1 MQSFETILPV
11 FKSLNNIH
19 TRFII
24 LSVVALPPEFFLKYS
39 C

>member
-1 MQSFETILPV
+1 MQSFGTILPV

-19 TRFII
+19 AWFII
-24 LSVVALPPEFFLKYS
+24 LNVVALPPEFFLKYS